1 MRSGGGGDGDPGCGN
16 GLKFDYTL
24 ICLTIYEVIQG
35 DIHRSVLGPDR
46 GLGQGV
52 GGLIRA

>member
-1 MRSGGGGDGDPGCGN
+1 MQSGGGGDGDPGCVNVCFGIYN
-16 GLKFDYTL
+16 
-24 ICLTIYEVIQG
+24 ICLTINEVIQR

-46 GLGQGV
+46 GLGHGV